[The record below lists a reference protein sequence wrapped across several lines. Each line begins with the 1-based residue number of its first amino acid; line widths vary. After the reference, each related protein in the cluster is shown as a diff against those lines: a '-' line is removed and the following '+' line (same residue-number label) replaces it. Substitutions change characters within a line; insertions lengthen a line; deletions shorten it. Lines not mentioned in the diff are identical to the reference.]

1 LVLGVLIAM
10 AVHKRIMYLRKH
22 VLFIDFHLPI
32 KSKEHAMNVLPK
44 SGRACATNVAVG
56 KL

>member
-1 LVLGVLIAM
+1 LVPGVVIAM
-10 AVHKRIMYLRKH
+10 AVHKSIMYLRKH
-22 VLFIDFHLPI
+22 VLFIDFLLPV

-44 SGRACATNVAVG
+44 SGRARATDVAVG